1 MPLVRSS
8 SFSSGARLR
17 SKLSF
22 RRSNSF
28 HRTQSFRKS
37 LFDFASNHS
46 QNSRRWRRSKRSNVP
61 RAQWL
66 DELPLEIC
74 ERIATYVSNGSLTA
88 DLLHLAQSSPKQGAA
103 VIKSLDYKL
112 TFVSSCPTRVMNG
125 FVDLLKDN
133 VAEANVA
140 EVKNRNVSRVLEGRM
155 LSAASITDYRAHLYA
170 ATALMQIRDLHLK
183 IEALVP
189 RKLVLRALASL
200 PLTKIFIVCHHDR
213 SSRCPFL
220 EPIPFAHACPDVI
233 SLSAK
238 CRCHP
243 RDPAP
248 WRVLPHL
255 QQVREVEIFDD
266 LPKQW
271 FPKVST
277 LESVKVFGRN
287 AYITAAT
294 LGHSVT
300 QLNLLEG
307 ASALT
312 KNQLAV
318 LRRCRL
324 TVLRA
329 RLAAHAEASLPQFCR
344 ETPNLR
350 VLELQWRHSRETRS
364 RCPFYGVRFVRM
376 LKGVLLCAVKTLPV
390 LCELRL
396 LSVQLQ
402 MSELIAALRFIGPRL
417 RFFGTSIAN
426 QQEEPFDRLRGIVET
441 TSVYNVDLREFYVS
455 ESAPMFPFGS
465 FVLVGRLESLKEMAA
480 KGALLAGVVQKL
492 KRRAPALDSK
502 SLDSITRILVNERY
516 HLIADIDQVR
526 VDPVTRW

>member
-37 LFDFASNHS
+37 LFDFASNPS
-46 QNSRRWRRSKRSNVP
+46 QNSRRWRRSKKSNIP

-66 DELPLEIC
+66 DVLPLEVC
-74 ERIATYVSNGSLTA
+74 ERIATYVSNGALTL
-88 DLLHLAQSSPKQGAA
+88 DLLHLAQSSAKQGTA
-103 VIKSLDYKL
+103 VIKSLNYKL
-112 TFVSSCPTRVMNG
+112 AFGSSCPTRVMTS
-125 FVDLLKDN
+125 FVDLFKDN
-133 VAEANVA
+133 AVETNIAD
-140 EVKNRNVSRVLEGRM
+140 VKSRNVSRVLEGRM
-155 LSAASITDYRAHLYA
+155 LSVASISDCRSHLYA
-170 ATALMQIRDLHLK
+170 ATVIMQIRDLHLK
-183 IEALVP
+183 IEAVVP
-189 RKLVLRALASL
+189 RKLVLRALACL
-200 PLTKIFIVCHHDR
+200 PLSRLSIVCHHDR

-220 EPIPFAHACPDVI
+220 EPIPFAHACPDII

-248 WRVLPHL
+248 WRVMPHL
-255 QQVREVEIFDD
+255 HQVKEVEIFDD

-271 FPKVST
+271 FPRVST
-277 LESVKVFGRN
+277 FESVKVFGRN

-300 QLNLLEG
+300 ELNLLEG
-307 ASALT
+307 PNALT
-312 KNQLAV
+312 RNQLAL

-329 RLAAHAEASLPQFCR
+329 RLAAHAEASLPHFCR

-364 RCPFYGVRFVRM
+364 RCPFYGVRFAQM
-376 LKGVLLCAVKTLPV
+376 AKGVLLRSVKMLPV
-390 LCELRL
+390 LCELKL

-402 MSELIAALRFIGPRL
+402 MSELTAALRFMGPRL

-426 QQEEPFDRLRGIVET
+426 QLEEPFDRLWSIVET
-441 TSVYNVDLREFYVS
+441 TSVYNADLKEFYVS

-465 FVLVGRLESLKEMAA
+465 FVLVGRLETLKAMAV
-480 KGALLAGVVQKL
+480 KGAMLAAAVRKL
-492 KRRAPALDSK
+492 KKRAPALGSK